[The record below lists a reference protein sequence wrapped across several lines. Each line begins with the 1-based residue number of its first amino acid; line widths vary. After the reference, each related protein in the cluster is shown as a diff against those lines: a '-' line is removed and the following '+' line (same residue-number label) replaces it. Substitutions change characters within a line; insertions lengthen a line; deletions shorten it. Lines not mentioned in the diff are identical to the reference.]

1 MYHSDDDPLFDMDL
15 EEHYQ
20 LAVKESDEYF
30 RNEELKRIMDTSNRY
45 IQQRK
50 QRNEQA
56 RREWNR
62 PHRRFGRWLQDLL
75 SLVFKPLLIPLG
87 WWSHKGPSIK
97 WRLTTLD
104 VWWYFFWREAL
115 IWTII
120 GAVGLVALFVLIT
133 WICVPL
139 NIFFPGLIDW
149 IFDLIFGPPDPGIAK
164 F

>member
-30 RNEELKRIMDTSNRY
+30 RNEELKRASNRELQRR
-45 IQQRK
+45 IQAQRECDK
-50 QRNEQA
+50 
-56 RREWNR
+56 
-62 PHRRFGRWLQDLL
+62 PHRRFGRWLQVLP
-75 SLVFKPLLIPLG
+75 SLALKPLLIPIN
-87 WWSHKGPSIK
+87 WWSRHGRALK
-97 WRLTTLD
+97 WKAYQLD
-104 VWWYFFWREAL
+104 TWWYFFWREAL
-115 IWTII
+115 VWTII